1 MLDRTVLSTIGLRP
15 GERVRFRRG
24 ARWQEGKLA
33 GVEPD
38 GSMRV
43 NDRSGSA
50 RSLPAERLEVRRE
63 GPRGAAVWRSVPAVM
78 NQSEQLGLW

>member
-1 MLDRTVLSTIGLRP
+1 MLDRAGLSTFGLRA

-33 GVEPD
+33 GVELD
-38 GSMRV
+38 GSLRV
-43 NDRSGSA
+43 SDRAGSA
-50 RSLPAERLEVRRE
+50 RSLPPAGLEVRRE
-63 GPRGAAVWRSVPAVM
+63 GPRGGVVWRSVPTVM